1 MSFIDHLNKWLTALQ
16 ALAVVG
22 GVVVALYQ
30 LNEIAAQTAIQSR
43 TLEDQ
48 KIGTRHQPNTFPRTI
63 APIPKTPTIAPPANA
78 PATRRRLG
86 RVKYTTTINATRYV
100 QVTRIICWVVICRSE
115 R

>member
-48 KIGTRHQPNTFPRTI
+48 KIDLARQVARRS
-63 APIPKTPTIAPPANA
+63 PAS
-78 PATRRRLG
+78 G
-86 RVKYTTTINATRYV
+86 DTT
-100 QVTRIICWVVICRSE
+100 SE
-115 R
+115 IQELFGPVRGLWMQRADSLSANLR